1 MPTGT
6 RNSSHLSWRSI
17 LHSVIAALPSLSS
30 REKTKLPW
38 ASLIESYATVP
49 EVYTDFFDP
58 LRTAGRDFPYT
69 VLTPAYEN
77 FIHPTT
83 EKLISDLGNEIY
95 VLERSGN
102 TFTSL
107 CYPIQGIIYVERG
120 TMLLDSWLKI
130 CGMTGN
136 DGQKTITLKFN
147 SVTDSLFKPI
157 LKCIRPRSTS
167 ANTADLSSELEK
179 FDHLAQT
186 NYKFMSYARRSLLGD
201 EKVIHTLLQ
210 PEIRQVKLA
219 FLGKSYNWTISPTHI
234 TILTDQELIVIHEEA
249 NSSDQTRYGGIW
261 DFIPLNKIISLT
273 CSEQRKDLLEL
284 SVNLTNAAQ
293 LDFIFQASARPEIE
307 RLIDQFNKL
316 ALIQVDK

>member
-17 LHSVIAALPSLSS
+17 LHSVIAALPSLRS
-30 REKTKLPW
+30 REKTRLPW
-38 ASLIESYATVP
+38 ASLIESYTTVP

-77 FIHPTT
+77 FIYPTT

-107 CYPIQGIIYVERG
+107 CYPTQGIIYVERG

-130 CGMTGN
+130 CGLTGQ
-136 DGQKTITLKFN
+136 DGLKTTTLKFN
-147 SVTDSLFKPI
+147 TVTDFLFAPI
-157 LKCIRPRSTS
+157 LKCIRFASVS
-167 ANTADLSSELEK
+167 DNDAVLSSELKK
-179 FDHLAQT
+179 FDHLSHV
-186 NYKFMSYARRSLLGD
+186 NYKFMNYAKRSLLGD
-201 EKVIHTLLQ
+201 EKVIQTFLQ
-210 PEIRQVKLA
+210 PEIRKAKLP
-219 FLGKSYNWTISPTHI
+219 FLGKSYNRTISPTHI
-234 TILTDQELIVIHEEA
+234 TILTDQELIVIREDE
-249 NSSDQTRYGGIW
+249 NWRDQTRYGGIW
-261 DFIPLNKIISLT
+261 DFIPLNKIVSLNY
-273 CSEQRKDLLEL
+273 SEKGEDLLEL
-284 SVNLTNAAQ
+284 SIHLTEGACLNFLNQ
-293 LDFIFQASARPEIE
+293 TSTKPEIE
-307 RLIDQFNKL
+307 RLIAQLNKL